1 MMKYGSSIQ
10 NDQECKRI
18 KYWGQ
23 HNVAVIS
30 WRLHLFSPYKLRKL
44 KHAFSTPQPHPQ
56 TFFFQIY
63 RDFDRSWVMC
73 KRLLCVKWHVQIVLK
88 KSVNNPHG
96 SSKTWSPHSTMFFFH
111 CSNCCVCGSGFY
123 NSLPMSM
130 QVISVFTCCKCV
142 FLTCLVRQMHTRILV
157 VKFWEWHSVCFN
169 KLVDAPI
176 GPIMLQFE
184 T

>member
-1 MMKYGSSIQ
+1 MLFPL
-10 NDQECKRI
+10 
-18 KYWGQ
+18 
-23 HNVAVIS
+23 HNLI
-30 WRLHLFSPYKLRKL
+30 LKL
-44 KHAFSTPQPHPQ
+44 
-56 TFFFQIY
+56 FFFKYIEILIEVESCAK
-63 RDFDRSWVMC
+63 DF
-73 KRLLCVKWHVQIVLK
+73 LCVKWHVQIVLK

-123 NSLPMSM
+123 NSLPMAM
-130 QVISVFTCCKCV
+130 QGISVFTCGKCV